1 MIDFRLPGDEAIFR
15 ALNGLKVPW
24 VDAVMVFATSKAFG
38 LAAAFLVGLWV
49 IGSLRRHALRPA
61 FEAGLAVLIT
71 DRVGHAIIKPLIGR
85 FRPCYALPKGTFRQ
99 LADAGNQGSLPSLHS
114 ANAFAVAMAV
124 TLCWPMAGR
133 VLFPFA
139 ALIAISRVFVGV
151 HWPSDVALGALFG
164 CAVAFVIHVIVGRL
178 LELRKP
184 RASPA
189 GQ

>member
-24 VDAVMVFATSKAFG
+24 VDAVMVFATSKEFG
-38 LAAAFLVGLWV
+38 LTAALLVGVWV

-71 DRVGHAIIKPLIGR
+71 DRVGHTIIKPWIGR
-85 FRPCYALPKGTFRQ
+85 FRPCYALPEGTFRQ

-114 ANAFAVAMAV
+114 SNAFAVAMAV

-139 ALIAISRVFVGV
+139 ALIAVSRVFVGV
-151 HWPSDVALGALFG
+151 HWPSDVAAGALFG
-164 CAVAFVIHVIVGRL
+164 CAVAFIIHVIVGRL
-178 LELRKP
+178 LKLRKP
-184 RASPA
+184 RAAPA